1 MLRIS
6 LGAIVRMPSSSR
18 ANASLSTLW
27 SHGESIVAQT
37 ICPSRRSLSER
48 QIHLRSA
55 GSMTDLCWCDE
66 HGVER
71 LRLPDIP
78 FRADAASIVL
88 QEPIT
93 LMKASPTATQIARL
107 LAVDDA
113 GTERLLG
120 EFTFHH
126 TRTLPGPGAW

>member
-1 MLRIS
+1 MIGRLAADLS
-6 LGAIVRMPSSSR
+6 GAMRV
-18 ANASLSTLW
+18 
-27 SHGESIVAQT
+27 
-37 ICPSRRSLSER
+37 
-48 QIHLRSA
+48 
-55 GSMTDLCWCDE
+55 DFCWCDE

-71 LRLPDIP
+71 LRLRDIP
-78 FRADAASIVL
+78 FRADAASVVL

-93 LMKASPTATQIARL
+93 SMKASPTATLIARL